1 MIYIYIYIVDCHFI
15 LLFNTTDDI
24 MGLFWL
30 LLLTYDG
37 NVMYVE
43 YWWPLLLSFSMI
55 SRNLHGYYCNLSYLA
70 ALLMFCFMDGYYH
83 CSF

>member
-43 YWWPLLLSFSMI
+43 Y
-55 SRNLHGYYCNLSYLA
+55 
-70 ALLMFCFMDGYYH
+70 
-83 CSF
+83 